1 MNKQT
6 VTRNTE
12 PVSHAA
18 QRIISILFGVIEVL
32 LAFRLIFKGLGANPG
47 NVFVKF
53 IYSVTKYIVKLF
65 EGIFSPLKTT
75 GVETKAVLEP
85 ATLIAMIVIG
95 LIAWLVFNL
104 MTPRKSN
111 SVERTEYSGQDNPK
125 K

>member
-18 QRIISILFGVIEVL
+18 QRIVSILFAVIEVL

-47 NVFVKF
+47 NAFVKF
-53 IYSVTKYIVKLF
+53 IYSVTKSIVKLF

-75 GVETKAVLEP
+75 GAETKAIFEP
-85 ATLIAMIVIG
+85 ATLIAMIIVA
-95 LIAWLVFNL
+95 LIAWLVFSL